1 MRINENNIK
10 NITVQQ
16 FKTLLD
22 SIGVM
27 GLRNNLLELS
37 KTFPKTS
44 IYYTGKKGNGAFWD
58 GFRKETFPKN
68 RIYSFYVDEVY
79 HNKSKLDIY
88 YAFESIL
95 LEKYGFGNEE
105 FNLDE
110 IKEIEVRII
119 LSKILDVA
127 VDPNDLNESIKKQL
141 DEKYQIEINNLRA
154 EYEEKIKKLVE
165 KIEHEKQ
172 EEVHA
177 VMNKYNATIQELK
190 NNIIEVEDKNEKLTK
205 YESKFKKIC
214 EEIKIQDDIERF
226 VIEKQISSFEE
237 IKMVLKDG
245 FVEIID
251 KIDSDEDLSKLIVRQ
266 YIIYKLMKK

>member
-79 HNKSKLDIY
+79 HNKSKLDLY

-165 KIEHEKQ
+165 KKEHEKQ

-205 YESKFKKIC
+205 YEIKFKKIC